1 MSASR
6 EVPKLPHVQGL
17 RCKEC
22 GRDYP
27 AEPIYVCD
35 YCFGPLEVAYDYDSI
50 QKSISREKIKDGPLT
65 IWRYDDLLPVGRDQA
80 VDIGAGM
87 TPLIRAKNL
96 GKELGLNNLWIKND
110 AANPT
115 HSFKDRV
122 VSVAT
127 TKAVEFEFE
136 TIACASTG
144 NLAGATAAHGNK
156 AQMNTVVFLPQNLER
171 GKIIGAAIFGNVVL
185 VRGNYDDVN
194 RLCSELGDDRRWAFV
209 NINMRP
215 YYSEGSKSLG
225 YEISEQLGWKAPKH
239 VVVPVASGSL
249 FTKVWKGLNEFAKLG
264 IIDDVETRMHIAQAE
279 GCSPVA
285 KAVIEGQTHPR
296 PVVPNTIAKSLAIGT
311 PADGIYS
318 VAITKESDGSAT
330 AVPEDEVAAGMRL
343 LAETEGIFTETAG
356 GVVISTLKRL
366 AQQGAIGADEETVAL
381 ITGSGLKTL
390 EAVED
395 QIDPPVI
402 DATVESFDEVVMGA
416 VTT

>member
-1 MSASR
+1 M
-6 EVPKLPHVQGL
+6 PHVQGL

-22 GRDYP
+22 KREYP

-35 YCFGPLEVAYDYDSI
+35 YCFGPLEVAYDYDAAA
-50 QKSISREKIKDGPLT
+50 KSISRDKIKDGPLT
-65 IWRYDDLLPVGRDQA
+65 IWRYDDLLPVDREKA

-87 TPLIRAKNL
+87 TPLIRADNL
-96 GKELGLNNLWIKND
+96 AREIGLKNLWIKND

-127 TKAVEFEFE
+127 TKALEFEFE

-156 AQMNTVVFLPQNLER
+156 AGMNTVVFIPHDLER

-185 VRGNYDDVN
+185 VKGNYDDVN

-225 YEISEQLGWKAPKH
+225 YEVAEQLGWKSPKH

-249 FTKVWKGLNEFAKLG
+249 YTKVWKGLNEFAELG
-264 IIDDVETRMHIAQAE
+264 IIDGVDTHMHIAQAE

-285 KAVIEGQTHPR
+285 RAVLDGQTHPR

-318 VAITKESDGSAT
+318 VKIAKESNGSAT
-330 AVPEDEVAAGMRL
+330 AVPENEVADGIRL

-356 GVVISTLKRL
+356 GVVISTLRRL
-366 AQQGAIGADEETVAL
+366 AREGVIKPNEETVAL

-390 EAVED
+390 EAVQD
-395 QIDPPVI
+395 TINPPVI
-402 DATVESFDEVVMGA
+402 EPTVESFDEVVMGA
-416 VTT
+416 VAK